1 MKKTLTVALLLAAG
15 LTLAGCNKKE
25 EPKAPPAAEQPSA
38 PAAAAPTTPPANE
51 AAPAAPAPSTPAP
64 AGEEPKQQ

>member
-38 PAAAAPTTPPANE
+38 PAPAPTTPPANE
-51 AAPAAPAPSTPAP
+51 AAPAAPAASTPAP

>member
-25 EPKAPPAAEQPSA
+25 EPKAPPAAPAAEQPSTPA
-38 PAAAAPTTPPANE
+38 PAPTTPPANE
-51 AAPAAPAPSTPAP
+51 AAPAPSTPAP